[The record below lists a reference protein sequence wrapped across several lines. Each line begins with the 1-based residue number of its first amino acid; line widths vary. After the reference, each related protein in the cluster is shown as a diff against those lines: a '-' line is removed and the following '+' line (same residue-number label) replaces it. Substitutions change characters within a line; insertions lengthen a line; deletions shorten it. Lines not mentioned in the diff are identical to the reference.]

1 MLNAL
6 TGIPIQRVHQT
17 LFWRNVHSLVE
28 PVMEATLMS
37 SWDGVS
43 GVIRANVFT
52 GFARAVG
59 FLHMA
64 SGGDG
69 WLNKDVMSVGPWLL
83 VCLSGLAD

>member
-1 MLNAL
+1 
-6 TGIPIQRVHQT
+6 
-17 LFWRNVHSLVE
+17 
-28 PVMEATLMS
+28 MEATSLS

-52 GFARAVG
+52 GFTMVDG

-69 WLNKDVMSVGPWLL
+69 
-83 VCLSGLAD
+83 